1 MLDWGMD
8 QINSAFL
15 FSASDQLIPAQP
27 GSGVFLLMRFGVGRA
42 GALSGDMG
50 SLRLRR
56 EACASGAACRNH
68 QPRSEFDYLIK
79 PASNLGHASRH
90 GTLRFSPKG
99 R

>member
-27 GSGVFLLMRFGVGRA
+27 GSGVFLLMRFSVGRA

-56 EACASGAACRNH
+56 EACALGAACRNH
-68 QPRSEFDYLIK
+68 QPRSEFDLTS
-79 PASNLGHASRH
+79 SNLPQS
-90 GTLRFSPKG
+90 
-99 R
+99 